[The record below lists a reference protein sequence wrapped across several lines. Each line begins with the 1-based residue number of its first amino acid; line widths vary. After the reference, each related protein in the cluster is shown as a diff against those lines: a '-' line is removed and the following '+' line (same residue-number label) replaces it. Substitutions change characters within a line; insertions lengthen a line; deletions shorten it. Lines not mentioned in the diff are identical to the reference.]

1 MVALHNGWRQPVA
14 SDRAHRSRSGDT
26 RSTAASIAAQGA
38 RVPAVSL
45 PAAAAKPASLHHRLL
60 LPWDPS
66 GSERSW
72 RPGVRARSALCR
84 SLLCVDAPYSM
95 ALHLD
100 GAGAAGG
107 PRRGAHVV
115 GGGNG
120 LATPASGCRE
130 FREAVC
136 RAAASVS
143 GGRRAAGREP
153 ALASPPSRVL

>member
-45 PAAAAKPASLHHRLL
+45 PTAAAKPASLHHRLL

-66 GSERSW
+66 GSERSC

-84 SLLCVDAPYSM
+84 SLLCVDAPHSM

-100 GAGAAGG
+100 GAGADGG
-107 PRRGAHVV
+107 HRRGGHVV
-115 GGGNG
+115 CGGNG
-120 LATPASGCRE
+120 LATPPSCFLGFPDSLCPPDASL
-130 FREAVC
+130 
-136 RAAASVS
+136 SLS
-143 GGRRAAGREP
+143 
-153 ALASPPSRVL
+153 